1 MSDADVRA
9 CREILRQGSR
19 SFHAASLL
27 LPRSVGD
34 AASAVYAFCRV
45 ADNAVDLPTGPGP
58 VVSGLEARLGS
69 IYGDE
74 NLDASV
80 DRAFRDVVRRHGIPR
95 AVPEAL
101 LEGLRWDEEGRTYAD
116 ICALYGYG
124 VRVGSTVGAM
134 MTLVM
139 GRRDAETLA
148 AASELGLA
156 MQLTNIARDVGED
169 ARRGRI
175 YLPLDRLWSAG
186 IDPDA
191 WLAAPRLEP
200 GIADTV
206 AWLLDEA
213 DRLYARS
220 WVGISR
226 LPATS
231 RPAIRA
237 AALLYSEIGNEIR
250 RAGCDS
256 VSRRAWTT
264 RMTKLRVLA
273 RAAFRRSPPPAA
285 FPGAARAVRVPEV
298 DSEVDFAREAVAFLV
313 AAAAGSGATD
323 TIAG

>member
-1 MSDADVRA
+1 MSNADVRA
-9 CREILRQGSR
+9 CREILRHGSR

-27 LPRSVGD
+27 LPRNVGD
-34 AASAVYAFCRV
+34 AASALYAFCRT
-45 ADNAVDLPTGPGP
+45 ADDAVDQPTGSGP
-58 VVSGLEARLGS
+58 VVSELEARLGA
-69 IYGDE
+69 IYGNDH
-74 NLDASV
+74 LDSSV
-80 DRAFRDVVRRHGIPR
+80 DRAFRAVVRRHGIPR

-116 ICALYGYG
+116 LSDLYGYG

-139 GRRDAETLA
+139 DRRDAETLA

-175 YLPLDRLWSAG
+175 YLPLDRLRSAG

-200 GIADTV
+200 GITDTV
-206 AWLLDEA
+206 AWLLDDA

-220 WVGISR
+220 WMGVSR

-256 VSRRAWTT
+256 VGRRAWTT
-264 RMTKLRVLA
+264 RMTKLRILA
-273 RAAFRRSPPPAA
+273 RAAYRRSPPTAA
-285 FPGAARAVRVPEV
+285 FPGTARAVRE
-298 DSEVDFAREAVAFLV
+298 SEVDPAREAVAFLV
-313 AAAAGSGATD
+313 AAATGSGTTD
-323 TIAG
+323 TVED

>member
-1 MSDADVRA
+1 MSRADVRA

-27 LPRSVGD
+27 LPRNIGD
-34 AASAVYAFCRV
+34 SASALYAFCRL
-45 ADNAVDLPTGPGP
+45 ADNAVDQPTGPGP
-58 VVSGLEARLGS
+58 VVSGLEARLEAV
-69 IYGDE
+69 YAE
-74 NLDASV
+74 NHLDGSV
-80 DRAFRDVVRRHGIPR
+80 DRAFRAVVKRHEIPR

-116 ICALYGYG
+116 LSALYGYG

-139 GRRDAETLA
+139 GRRDAETLT

-175 YLPLDRLWSAG
+175 YLPLDRLRSAG
-186 IDPDA
+186 TDPDA

-200 GIADTV
+200 GITDTV
-206 AWLLDEA
+206 AWLLDDA

-220 WVGISR
+220 WKGVSR
-226 LPATS
+226 LPPTS

-237 AALLYSEIGNEIR
+237 AAMLYSEIGNEIR

-256 VSRRAWTT
+256 VSRRAWTS
-264 RMTKLRVLA
+264 RMTKLRILA
-273 RAAFRRSPPPAA
+273 HAAFRTRPPPAA
-285 FPGAARAVRVPEV
+285 FPGAARAAF
-298 DSEVDFAREAVAFLV
+298 DSEVDPAREAVAYLV
-313 AAAAGSGATD
+313 AAAAGSGT
-323 TIAG
+323 TNTVAG